1 MNVFHRYN
9 FTVVQVPTQLTGL
22 KKRRNKT
29 KILSSFVAAHDR
41 RTEGSDEVEGWARRS
56 FTSMEKIKVVC
67 KRRWLNLQIVS
78 RSSTGQLNKCIWML
92 LPSREG
98 LTVVC
103 VSELDGLQ
111 LLMVNTRKWSI
122 RSQAGGLRVFVNS
135 RLQSYNEHWRFAS
148 SVLVVAAPALRIF
161 TFLLLL

>member
-9 FTVVQVPTQLTGL
+9 FTIVQVPTQLTGL

-103 VSELDGLQ
+103 VSELAACSCWWWTQGNGAYGAKQAVWEFLWTQDCRVI
-111 LLMVNTRKWSI
+111 MNTDVLP
-122 RSQAGGLRVFVNS
+122 AVF
-135 RLQSYNEHWRFAS
+135 L
-148 SVLVVAAPALRIF
+148 
-161 TFLLLL
+161 

>member
-9 FTVVQVPTQLTGL
+9 FTIVQVPTQLTGL

-41 RTEGSDEVEGWARRS
+41 RPEGSVEVEGWACRL

-78 RSSTGQLNKCIWML
+78 QSSTGQLNNA
-92 LPSREG
+92 
-98 LTVVC
+98 
-103 VSELDGLQ
+103 SECCCHPEKD
-111 LLMVNTRKWSI
+111 
-122 RSQAGGLRVFVNS
+122 SQ
-135 RLQSYNEHWRFAS
+135 S
-148 SVLVVAAPALRIF
+148 SVWVSWTACSCWWWTQGNGAYGAKQAVWEFLWTQDCRVIMNTDVLPAV
-161 TFLLLL
+161 FL